1 MKIPRRLQSWS
12 FQSTLPRRERHLAFR
27 VRDCLLMFQSTLPRR
42 ERLSSLQVSELP
54 AVFNPRSHEGSDEH
68 HTAAHQRGMVSIH
81 APTKGATA
89 SFACSISPHHVS
101 IHAPTK
107 GATQHN
113 ELYQS
118 GLPVSIHAPTKGA
131 TGLMASEGG
140 QREVSIHAPTKGA
153 TGTIQSNESIPRS
166 CFNPRSHEGSD
177 LCSEVLPAADPM
189 FQSTLPRRERPLR
202 YLFFYAIYNVF
213 NPRSHEGSDYVRYL
227 CNLDYEVSIH
237 APTKGATAMIIRSLI
252 LQKSFNPRSHEGS
265 DVSAVRG

>member
-1 MKIPRRLQSWS
+1 MNYTNPDYL
-12 FQSTLPRRERHLAFR
+12 
-27 VRDCLLMFQSTLPRR
+27 FQSTLPRR
-42 ERLSSLQVSELP
+42 ERL
-54 AVFNPRSHEGSDEH
+54 
-68 HTAAHQRGMVSIH
+68 
-81 APTKGATA
+81 
-89 SFACSISPHHVS
+89 
-101 IHAPTK
+101 
-107 GATQHN
+107 
-113 ELYQS
+113 
-118 GLPVSIHAPTKGA
+118 
-131 TGLMASEGG
+131 GLMASEGG

-202 YLFFYAIYNVF
+202 YLFFYAIYNVSIHA
-213 NPRSHEGSDYVRYL
+213 PTKGATMSGIYA
-227 CNLDYEVSIH
+227 NLDYEVSIH